1 MNETTKYIDEEVFN
15 GHHELYKKSAIS
27 QFLSAKRAGSEDY
40 QQKYEDKL
48 SQQIDE
54 EFEVFI
60 RINNE
65 RDTSLWWKS
74 LVVCGVA
81 YAGAG
86 FVGVLI
92 LPGVVATIGSVT
104 LATWVDKYFNQGRVY
119 NKVSYQ

>member
-1 MNETTKYIDEEVFN
+1 MNETTKYIDEKVFN

-27 QFLSAKRAGSEDY
+27 QFLSAKRIGSEDY
-40 QQKYEDKL
+40 QQEYEDKL

-60 RINNE
+60 RMNNE
-65 RDTSLWWKS
+65 RDASFWWKS
-74 LVVCGVA
+74 SVVCGVA

-86 FVGVLI
+86 FVGVPM

>member
-1 MNETTKYIDEEVFN
+1 MNETTKYIDEKVFN
-15 GHHELYKKSAIS
+15 RHHELYKKSAIS
-27 QFLSAKRAGSEDY
+27 QFLSAKRIGSEDY
-40 QQKYEDKL
+40 QQEYEEKL

-60 RINNE
+60 RMNNE
-65 RDTSLWWKS
+65 RDTSFWWKS
-74 LVVCGVA
+74 SVVCGVA
-81 YAGAG
+81 YAGGG
-86 FVGVLI
+86 FVGVPI